1 MLGIKERQQF
11 SGRLPLF
18 GRRQAGGSHVI
29 KVPIT
34 VIDVV
39 DMTYSILFLSNG
51 GKRELLE
58 ILQRGWTDRVPSPNI
73 SDLQL

>member
-1 MLGIKERQQF
+1 M
-11 SGRLPLF
+11 
-18 GRRQAGGSHVI
+18 I

-39 DMTYSILFLSNG
+39 DMTNSILFLSNG